1 MTYVREYFVKR
12 IGLLISSIIFSG
24 AVKSENQFDPAFL
37 SSDPSAVADLSLFQ
51 NAGQQPPGNYH
62 VDVFVN
68 GQYVESKEIAFSV
81 VPPEQ
86 AGADGTGLSP
96 VLSLDYLKHLGLNPA
111 AVPTLSDP
119 ARPEGPVD
127 VAAAI
132 PGATTYFDFSRQRLE
147 LSLPQAVLHQQARG
161 LVPEARWDD
170 GVTALMLNYNLS
182 GDYGVG
188 GDNKGE
194 SSNFLGLNSGL
205 NLGPWRFRSYTTWNK
220 GNGLNE
226 WQHVNASVS
235 RGLPAYKSK
244 LLFGDSYTTSD
255 TFDSLS
261 FRGVQMSSDEEM
273 YPDSLRGYAPVI
285 RGIAKGNAKVRIKQN
300 DYLIYQTN
308 VSPGAFVIKDLYA
321 SSNSGDLEVEVE
333 ETDGSINRYIVP
345 FASIPNLLREDR
357 VKYSLTL
364 GQYRSGSDEQKE
376 PEFLQGSLAM
386 GLVNDLT
393 LYGGTQLSDDYQS
406 YLLGAGKNLGAWGAL
421 SLDVTHA
428 NTLLPNGDKT
438 QGQSLNIA
446 YAKAF
451 PEQDLT
457 IQMLGAA
464 YSSEGYYTFAESTYE
479 SMTGNVTPP
488 ADSEN
493 GSDSLPFNLYYSK
506 RGRIEGSVSQQ
517 LGDAGG
523 SVYLNAWTQSYW
535 HTDEQDTTVQFGYSG
550 MWKDLNYN
558 LAYNYSENVYEAEPN
573 RLLSVN
579 LSMPLRWGSGNDAP
593 VMNANYG
600 LNYDVDGETV
610 HSLGVSGTALDDHNL
625 SYSLQ
630 QGFRVEDGSSSFSN
644 ASLDYKGARG
654 NLDLGY
660 SSDEDRQQVTY
671 GASGGL
677 VVHSEGVTLS
687 QPLGNSNIL
696 IAAPGAEGVEIENS
710 PGSRTNGS
718 GYAVLPYASNYRY
731 NRVRLDTSE
740 LPDNLE
746 IDEAVVQVVPTSG
759 ALVRADFKA
768 RVGVRA
774 LLTLT
779 HGGKAVPFGAEV
791 SAGEGGATG
800 IVGDEGVVYLSGLG
814 LAGELA
820 VRWGKRADEQC
831 RAPYQLPAEAETQ
844 SISRMALECR

>member
-1 MTYVREYFVKR
+1 MNR
-12 IGLLISSIIFSG
+12 IGLLISSIMVSG

-81 VPPEQ
+81 VPPGE

-96 VLSLDYLKHLGLNPA
+96 VLSLAYLKQLGLNVA
-111 AVPTLSDP
+111 AVPALAAP
-119 ARPEGPVD
+119 APQDAPVD
-127 VAAAI
+127 LAAVI
-132 PGATTYFDFSRQRLE
+132 PGAASYFDFSRQRLE
-147 LSLPQAVLHQQARG
+147 VSLPQAVLLQQARG
-161 LVPEARWDD
+161 LVPEERWDD
-170 GVTALMLNYNLS
+170 GITALMLNYNLS

-188 GDNKGE
+188 GDSKGE
-194 SSNFLGLNSGL
+194 GSNFLGLNSGL
-205 NLGPWRFRSYTTWNK
+205 NVGPWRFRSYTTWNK

-244 LLFGDSYTTSD
+244 LLFGDSYTTAD

-273 YPDSLRGYAPVI
+273 YPDSMRGYAPVI

-308 VSPGAFVIKDLYA
+308 VSPGAFVIKDLFA

-364 GQYRSGSDEQKE
+364 GQYRSGNDEQKE
-376 PEFLQGSLAM
+376 PEFMQGSLAM
-386 GLVNDLT
+386 GLAHDLT

-406 YLLGAGKNLGAWGAL
+406 YLFGAGKNLGAWGAL
-421 SLDVTHA
+421 SVDITHA
-428 NTLLPNGDKT
+428 NTLLPDGNEAK
-438 QGQSLNIA
+438 GQSLSIA

-451 PEQDLT
+451 PEQDFT
-457 IQMLGAA
+457 IQMLGAT
-464 YSSEGYYTFAESTYE
+464 YSTEGYYTFSESTYE
-479 SMTGNVTPP
+479 SMSGSVTPP
-488 ADSEN
+488 S
-493 GSDSLPFNLYYSK
+493 GSDDGNSLPFNLHYSK
-506 RGRIEGSVSQQ
+506 RSRIEGSVSQQ

-523 SVYLNAWTQSYW
+523 SVYLNAWAQSYW

-558 LAYNYSENVYEAEPN
+558 LAYSHSENVYEVEPN

-610 HSLGVSGTALDDHNL
+610 HSLGLSGTALEDHNL
-625 SYSLQ
+625 SYSVQ
-630 QGFRVEDGSSSFSN
+630 QGFRVEDGTSSFSN

-654 NLDLGY
+654 NLDVGY
-660 SSDEDRQQVTY
+660 SSDENRQQVTY
-671 GASGGL
+671 GASGGV

-696 IAAPGAEGVEIENS
+696 VAAPGAEGIGIENS

-731 NRVRLDTSE
+731 NRVRLDTSK

-800 IVGDEGVVYLSGLG
+800 IVSDDGVVYLSGLG
-814 LAGELA
+814 LQGELD
-820 VRWGKRADEQC
+820 VRWGMGADQQC
-831 RAPYQLPAEAETQ
+831 RTPYQLPTEAETQ
-844 SISRMALECR
+844 SITRMALVCR